1 MKRRPYDFVKR
12 AIDILIAGLA
22 LILSLPIQLVVAL
35 LVRINLGSPVLFK
48 QQRPGRSGRM
58 FTMYKFRTMRD
69 ITEDLV
75 SDEDRIT
82 PFGSWLR
89 STSLDELP
97 ELLNV
102 LKGDMS
108 IVGPRPLLPEY
119 LPLYTARQARRHEV
133 RPGVTGLAQ
142 VKGRNAMPWA
152 ERLAWD
158 VRYVE
163 TRSFALD
170 CRIVLDTFK
179 VVLAREGITE
189 EGQVAMTDFEGAP
202 DVEV

>member
-1 MKRRPYDFVKR
+1 MRRRPYDLLKR
-12 AIDILIAGLA
+12 ALDILIAGLA
-22 LILSLPIQLVVAL
+22 LILTAPIQLVVAL

-97 ELLNV
+97 ELFNV

-170 CRIVLDTFK
+170 CRIALDTFK
-179 VVLAREGITE
+179 VVLKREGITE

>member
-1 MKRRPYDFVKR
+1 MKRRPYDLVKR

-35 LVRINLGSPVLFK
+35 LVRINLGSPVLFT

-142 VKGRNAMPWA
+142 VTGRNAMPWA